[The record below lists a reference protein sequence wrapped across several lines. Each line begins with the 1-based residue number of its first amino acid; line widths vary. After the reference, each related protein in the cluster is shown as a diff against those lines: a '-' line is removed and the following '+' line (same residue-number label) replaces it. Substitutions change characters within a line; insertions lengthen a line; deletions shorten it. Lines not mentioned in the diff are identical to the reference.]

1 MKKFTLL
8 ACLAATLILTLP
20 ALGMIADSLGVN
32 GIDASRLHRD
42 PYNLTGSKI
51 PIGQVE
57 VGRPGQFGLDKA
69 VSWNPPVKVTQV
81 FFRDGLPKSNSDVDN
96 HAFMVASVMIS
107 QDKKFPGVAPHG
119 RLYSSAVGSFR
130 RSGQPEECL
139 ASQYVANQNSGDL
152 RAINYSF
159 GESLQRDPRETPML
173 DGNALLTQCV
183 DWSARVHD
191 VLYVIAGNQGSG
203 GIPIPTDNY
212 NGVTTAYTARR
223 EGVFSKIDFS
233 NLSDLPVGPGRS
245 KIKKEINLGL
255 RRGISIV
262 APGSKLSLQNQEGK
276 IVEMSG
282 TSFAAPHVTG
292 TFALLQE
299 AGDRFLFKYP
309 QAWTT
314 DYRRHEVM
322 KAIILNSTDKLKDQ
336 GDGLLLG
343 MSKTI
348 LTKKNRTWL
357 QSDAYH
363 QEKVPL
369 DIEMGTGQL
378 NAFRGYQQIAAGQW
392 DDKGKVPYLGWN
404 YGKLKQGKYQDYV
417 LKEPLKEGSFVSIT
431 LAWDRLVEL
440 KDANNNGQYDLE
452 ETFEN
457 QGLNNLDIYLLPAD
471 RDDLEAK
478 ICASV
483 SPVDSVEHIFC
494 PIPASGEY
502 KIRVNFVEQ
511 VNQPTQPYGI
521 AWWTVPD
528 RPS

>member
-20 ALGMIADSLGVN
+20 AVGMIADSLGEN

-42 PYNLTGSKI
+42 PYNITGSKI
-51 PIGQVE
+51 ALAQVE

-81 FFRDGLPKSNSDVDN
+81 FFRDGQAKSNSDVDN
-96 HAFMVASVMIS
+96 HAFMVASLMIS
-107 QDKKFPGVAPHG
+107 QDKKIPGVAPDA
-119 RLYSSAVGSFR
+119 RLYSTAVGSFR
-130 RSGQPEECL
+130 RSGQPEECN
-139 ASQYVANQNSGDL
+139 ASQYVANQNSGDV

-159 GESLQRDPRETPML
+159 GESLQRDPRDTPIL

-191 VLYVIAGNQGSG
+191 TLYVIAGNQGTG

-212 NGVTTAYTARR
+212 NGMTVAYTGRR
-223 EGVFSKIDFS
+223 QGVFTKVDFS
-233 NLSDLPVGPGRS
+233 NLSGLPIGPGRS
-245 KIKKEINLGL
+245 KIKKEINLGQ

-262 APGSKLSLQNQEGK
+262 APGSKLSLKNQQGK
-276 IVEMSG
+276 LVEMSG
-282 TSFAAPHVTG
+282 TSFAAPHVSATV
-292 TFALLQE
+292 ALLQQ

-314 DYRRHEVM
+314 DYRRHQVM
-322 KAIILNSTDKLKDQ
+322 KAIILNSSDKIKDQ

-343 MSKTI
+343 MTKTI

-357 QSDAYH
+357 ESDAYH
-363 QEKVPL
+363 QEQLPL

-392 DDKGKVPYLGWN
+392 HDQSQVPSLGWN
-404 YGKLKQGKYQDYV
+404 YGQLQQGKYQDYI
-417 LKEPLKEGSFVSIT
+417 LKNPLKQGSFASIT

-440 KDANNNGQYDLE
+440 KDSNNNNQYDLE

-471 RDDLEAK
+471 QDDLEAK

-494 PIPASGEY
+494 PIPTTGQY
-502 KIRVNFVEQ
+502 KIRVQFSQQN
-511 VNQPTQPYGI
+511 NQPTQAYGL
-521 AWWTVPD
+521 AWWTVQT
-528 RPS
+528 RN